1 MRLPTYHAGEES
13 NFRRISCEDLEAA
26 SLTIMQSARVRRQ
39 EQDKSAPPQL
49 QAATVLAQA
58 GQLAFAPATVRSD
71 TSKPVAVGPAG
82 EQLHNRLQS
91 RPQSASVHKR
101 KGWHALQNGGPQQ
114 PSQTSRTSNTNSAV
128 YVRPDRSVSN
138 IPLGSSPSFPSLG
151 GVADALPSYTT
162 DTAVTEPEPNKQ
174 SSWSSPR
181 PKHNDQQ
188 ARNAHAAPGGG
199 VKYSAALSPGKP
211 QHRDSDLSKGLA
223 MSDSE
228 LAAITS
234 LLSIHPWAEPGLA
247 RAVLAAVNHN
257 KAAADLL
264 LREMEQH
271 QAPSGSD
278 SDEDSANHII
288 PPETSASEPAGEQKA
303 LSRFGQRQTPAPK
316 TLKAP
321 APPVARASFRK
332 CNKQSV
338 DEGLADEDLYYKHRK
353 EALKLS
359 KAWRK
364 KLHQAANAFA
374 GSHYSGG
381 EALANEAHQMR
392 LKALA
397 AHAEAAQKIEHDN
410 NAGRGL
416 SQFDL
421 DLHGLHAIEAVEA
434 LDRRLLSLGQL
445 QHHSQA
451 SKLRV
456 IVGRGNNSSGGEAS
470 LPRVVE
476 SHLLQR
482 NMSYIAGQGIIT
494 VYLRGLRH

>member
-1 MRLPTYHAGEES
+1 
-13 NFRRISCEDLEAA
+13 
-26 SLTIMQSARVRRQ
+26 MQSATVKRQ
-39 EQDKSAPPQL
+39 ELQDKSVPFPQL
-49 QAATVLAQA
+49 QAATLLAQT

-71 TSKPVAVGPAG
+71 TSRPVAVGPVG

-114 PSQTSRTSNTNSAV
+114 PSQTSRTGNTNSAV
-128 YVRPDRSVSN
+128 YVRPDRSVNAILS
-138 IPLGSSPSFPSLG
+138 LGSSPSFPSLG
-151 GVADALPSYTT
+151 GVADPLPSYTT
-162 DTAVTEPEPNKQ
+162 DTAVTESEPSKQ

-181 PKHNDQQ
+181 PKHNGRQ
-188 ARNAHAAPGGG
+188 ARNAHPAAGGA
-199 VKYSAALSPGKP
+199 VTYSAALSPGEL
-211 QHRDSDLSKGLA
+211 QHGDSELSKGLA

-234 LLSIHPWAEPGLA
+234 LLSIHPWAEPELA

-257 KAAADLL
+257 IAAADLL

-278 SDEDSANHII
+278 SDEESANHII
-288 PPETSASEPAGEQKA
+288 SPETSATEPAGEQQA
-303 LSRFGQRQTPAPK
+303 LSSSGQRQTPPP
-316 TLKAP
+316 TTPKAP
-321 APPVARASFRK
+321 APPATRASSKKR
-332 CNKQSV
+332 NQQSV
-338 DEGLADEDLYYKHRK
+338 DEGSADEDLYYKHRK

-381 EALANEAHQMR
+381 EALANEAHQVR

-416 SQFDL
+416 SQSEL
-421 DLHGLHAIEAVEA
+421 DLHGLHATEAVEA
-434 LDRRLLSLGQL
+434 LDRRLLCLGQL

-482 NMSYIAGQGIIT
+482 NMNYIIGQGVIT